1 MPQTNPLRPS
11 QIPHNLS
18 PRAVHDWVQL
28 AVQEGQSILSNEP
41 TFNRIDDVMR
51 GILGDLK
58 DDPLRPQGISGIRLN
73 HLSRVRQDLSSSLTD
88 IKPFWE
94 YRTTNTRFEPQ
105 ADMGQKLASAWWTGR
120 GIDLKF
126 YDCINYALV
135 AGSAFP
141 HLIWDNTIGDQ
152 NIIPEDPRDVLPIRP
167 SDMIS
172 VQNAFGV
179 VIRRERPVNYLRN
192 KYPQFANRIH
202 ADRDNSIVGQG
213 GGSRV
218 QRIVEQLSLRSGFMQ
233 NLISSLGSRVAA
245 QNLKVPTSDEYTVYV
260 KDDSVN
266 ETGEDQ
272 IMGDPSTNWSYK
284 VRPGE
289 ALYPRKRLIVM
300 TQSCAEPL
308 YDGPNPYW
316 HGLFP
321 CPKLTLDPLPWSW
334 LGKAPL
340 TDLLPVQREIDRTAR
355 GISDLLEKVWRPDLI
370 GDKNAVSKQ
379 LMDKIDT
386 RRAGLKLRTNP
397 VAGQGIKYEYGPIE
411 KLAPAIEWLNLMFS
425 QMKELS
431 GTEDMT
437 DLAELGQVP
446 ASETVERMLMAKS
459 SAIRLR
465 SRMMESFMRE
475 LAMMVLMNFFQ
486 FYDAPRRLAA
496 LGPNGLTFE
505 DVDFD
510 PGTLIPDML
519 DMGLMDNWGN
529 PLPRHERALKFI
541 SYFSYHI
548 APGSLLAASGVT
560 DKLMMLQLTRM
571 GACDFLTLLQ
581 KLDINNIAP
590 ANILEQAGDTIM
602 ERLQWQQTVGLGM
615 QVGPAGASAAGR
627 KATGQAMPRM
637 KISESG

>member
-1 MPQTNPLRPS
+1 MPQTNPLKPS
-11 QIPHNLS
+11 QIPHDLS
-18 PRAVHDWVQL
+18 PRAVHDWAQL
-28 AVQEGQSILSNEP
+28 AIQEGQAVLSSEP
-41 TFNRIDDVMR
+41 TFSRIEEIQR

-105 ADMGQKLASAWWTGR
+105 ADMGQKLASSWWTGR
-120 GIDLKF
+120 QIDLKF
-126 YDCINYALV
+126 YDSINYALV
-135 AGSAFP
+135 AGSGFP

-152 NIIPEDPRDVLPIRP
+152 NVIPEDPRDVLPVRP

-172 VQNAFGV
+172 VQNCFGV
-179 VIRRERPVNYLRN
+179 VIRRERPVNYLRG
-192 KYPQFANRIH
+192 KYPQFANRIT
-202 ADRDNSIVGQG
+202 ADRE
-213 GGSRV
+213 GSYASQSGAKRWN
-218 QRIVEQLSLRSGFMQ
+218 RIVDALALRSGFMQ
-233 NLISSLGSRVAA
+233 NLYSTLGARTAA
-245 QNLKVPTSDEYTVYV
+245 QNLNVPVSDEYTIYV

-266 ETGEDQ
+266 ETGREVM
-272 IMGDPSTNWSYK
+272 MGDPSTNWSYIC
-284 VRPGE
+284 RPGE

-300 TQSCAEPL
+300 TSSCSEPL

-370 GDKNAVSKQ
+370 GDKRSVSKQ
-379 LMDKIDT
+379 SMEKIDT
-386 RRAGLKLRTNP
+386 RSAGLKYHTNP
-397 VAGQGIKYEYGPIE
+397 MAGQGLTVVYPPVE
-411 KLAPAIEWLNLMFS
+411 KLAAAMEWINFLLN

-581 KLDINNIAP
+581 KLDVNNIAP
-590 ANILEQAGDTIM
+590 PAVLEQAGDTIM